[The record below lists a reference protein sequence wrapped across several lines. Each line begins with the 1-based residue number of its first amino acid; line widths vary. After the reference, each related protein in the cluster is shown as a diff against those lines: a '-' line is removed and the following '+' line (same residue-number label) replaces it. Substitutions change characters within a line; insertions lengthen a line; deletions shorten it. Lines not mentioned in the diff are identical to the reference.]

1 LTVTLYF
8 DQQSVISIIKCQ
20 AKSQQWQETK
30 TPPVTEWRKKP
41 WEKPAESNI

>member
-1 LTVTLYF
+1 MSST
-8 DQQSVISIIKCQ
+8 KQ

-41 WEKPAESNI
+41 WENPAESFKKTSWECFYHSL